1 LAILRKTF
9 EFSNFNIRKTI
20 MSSKLCIHGHFY
32 QPPRFDPWL
41 EEVLPEPSAAPFQN
55 WNERINRECY
65 SPLAFARR
73 MDSEGFI
80 FNIINC
86 YEFMSFNFGPTILSW
101 MEKHSPDTYGRVLEG
116 DRKSAA
122 RLGHGNAM
130 AQVYHHIIMPLST
143 DDDRDIEI
151 HWSIVDFEHRYGRR
165 PEGMWLA
172 ETAVCTETLEALA
185 RAGIKFT
192 ILAPRQAEAV
202 KEPGAKDWEEV
213 NEQTLPTDR
222 PYLIRLPS
230 GKEISVFFYDGP
242 LSQAVAFERLLSDG
256 REFWERVLTGRDKN
270 LLSLATDG
278 ESYGHHFKFGEM
290 ALAYML
296 EQALDPQS
304 PMQLTNYASFLEH
317 NPPRDLV
324 RIKEKTSWSCVHGI
338 QRWQDD
344 CGCRDGGHPGW
355 NQGWRKP
362 LRRALNYLK
371 YYTDEHFRKIG
382 PACFRDPRL
391 AMLDYGRVMC
401 GSVDREEFLS
411 SHQQKDLGNKD
422 RITAMKLLEMQRSC
436 LASFSSCAW
445 FFDDIARIEPL
456 NGLSYA
462 LKGMEI
468 LKDLKGPE
476 VENNFLEIL
485 EEAYSNEKHLGDGKN
500 IWAQKVLP
508 RMIGPGNMA
517 AVALGLDEPGKAV
530 SFQGLSFEVKDQG
543 DKFKLCFEWARTG
556 EKGEHSFSP
565 GQGGEPGGSQ
575 EVLDESG
582 TVFSLDSL
590 DKRLKSF
597 ILCRQD
603 RKNEETLWQEILS
616 RSRFMREGL
625 AVPFE
630 EGQKTPLVGLGLL
643 SLGALYIFVNN
654 EQSSADFIEF
664 WKEKLKGSPYLRDI
678 LAGRISLDLNRLT
691 DDPDPDWAK
700 GAGLISRSKEIGV
713 HPDLF
718 NAQNRL
724 WVMDRQKID
733 PAIPTKYY
741 IKKV

>member
-1 LAILRKTF
+1 
-9 EFSNFNIRKTI
+9 

-41 EEVLPEPSAAPFQN
+41 EEVLPEASAAPFQN
-55 WNERINRECY
+55 WNQRINRECY

-73 MDSEGFI
+73 MDSDGFI

-101 MEKHSPDTYGRVLEG
+101 MEKHSPDTYRRVLEG

-122 RLGHGNAM
+122 RLGRGNAM

-151 HWSIVDFEHRYGRR
+151 HWSILDFEHRYGRR

-202 KEPGAKDWEEV
+202 KAPGAEDWDEV
-213 NEQTLPTDR
+213 DEQTLPTDR
-222 PYLIRLPS
+222 PYLVRLPS
-230 GKEISVFFYDGP
+230 GKEIAVFFYDGP
-242 LSQAVAFERLLSDG
+242 LSQAVAFERLLNDG
-256 REFWERVLTGRDKN
+256 REFWERVLGGRDRK

-296 EQALDPQS
+296 EQAMDPRS
-304 PMQLTNYASFLEH
+304 PMRLTNYASYLEE

-324 RIKEKTSWSCVHGI
+324 RVREKSSWSCVHGI

-344 CGCRDGGHPGW
+344 CGCRNGGHPGW
-355 NQGWRKP
+355 NQRWRKP

-371 YYTDEHFRKIG
+371 YYTDEYFRKTA
-382 PACFRDPRL
+382 PACFKDARL

-401 GSVDREEFLS
+401 GAVDREEFLS
-411 SHQQKDLGNKD
+411 LHQQKDLEKKD
-422 RITAMKLLEMQRSC
+422 RVRALKLLEMQRAC
-436 LASFSSCAW
+436 LASFASCAW

-462 LKGMEI
+462 LRGMEI
-468 LKDLKGPE
+468 LKNLGGPE
-476 VENNFLEIL
+476 VEGNFLEVL
-485 EEAYSNEKHLGDGKN
+485 EEAYSNEKHLGDGKK
-500 IWAQKVLP
+500 IWAHKVLP
-508 RMIGPGNMA
+508 RKFSPGNMA
-517 AVALGLDEPGKAV
+517 AVALGLNEPDQPV
-530 SFQGLSFEVKDQG
+530 SFQGLSFELKDQEDG
-543 DKFKLCFEWARTG
+543 FRLNFEWARTG
-556 EKGEHSFSP
+556 EQGEHILKP
-565 GQGGEPGGSQ
+565 GQRGKPGGPQ

-582 TVFSLDSL
+582 KSFSIDSL
-590 DKRLKSF
+590 DQRLKNF

-603 RKNEETLWQEILS
+603 QKNEETLWQEILNQ
-616 RSRFMREGL
+616 SRFMSAGL
-625 AVPFE
+625 IVPFE
-630 EGQKTPLVGLGLL
+630 EGQKSPLTGLGVL
-643 SLGALYIFVNN
+643 SLGALYMFVND
-654 EQSSADFIEF
+654 EQASSDFIEF
-664 WKEKLKGSPYLRDI
+664 WKEKLKENSYLKEIMAR
-678 LAGRISLDLNRLT
+678 RISLDLNRLT
-691 DDPDPDWAK
+691 DEPEPDWTK
-700 GAGLISRSKEIGV
+700 GAGLISRSGEIGV
-713 HPDLF
+713 HPDIF
-718 NAQNRL
+718 SAQNRL
-724 WVMDRQKID
+724 WVTDQLKID
-733 PAIPTKYY
+733 PAILTKYY
-741 IKKV
+741 IKKA